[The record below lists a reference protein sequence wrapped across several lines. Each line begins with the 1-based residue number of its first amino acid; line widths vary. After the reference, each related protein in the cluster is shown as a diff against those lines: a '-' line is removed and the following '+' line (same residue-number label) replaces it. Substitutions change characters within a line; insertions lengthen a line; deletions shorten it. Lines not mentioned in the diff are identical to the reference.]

1 MWFTFLYCT
10 LIPMGSFLTLI
21 GLFLYYWV
29 DKYNLLR
36 RSSLH
41 ENVSGKLCLVAMK
54 LLDGT
59 LILRPIG

>member
-1 MWFTFLYCT
+1 
-10 LIPMGSFLTLI
+10 MGSFLTLI